1 MGLSTT
7 FNRLPS
13 TIPKSEISKPL
24 VDGLPIFRK
33 CCYGRPLRAKR
44 SRWAV
49 FVAQHRTSHF
59 GTGLFDHIYQPI
71 ARVVR
76 KPLQIDYPAF
86 NGLAKAKRQS
96 VFHRN
101 LGGAWGG
108 IDSRHPVHLR
118 KWLWSQK
125 ESEPFIYLVKRA
137 TGSPRVCFANPCFAA
152 GHWPLRAALENAHA
166 FSQLRTLPSSIPVAR
181 HANENGSG
189 TKWSQSR

>member
-33 CCYGRPLRAKR
+33 CCCGRPLRAKR

-49 FVAQHRTSHF
+49 FVAQPRTSHF
-59 GTGLFDHIYQPI
+59 GTGLFDLICQPI
-71 ARVVR
+71 ARVVKKAPSQISYPDLQWVR
-76 KPLQIDYPAF
+76 KSQTTARISPQL
-86 NGLAKAKRQS
+86 R
-96 VFHRN
+96 
-101 LGGAWGG
+101 WGG

-125 ESEPFIYLVKRA
+125 EPKPFVYLMERA
-137 TGSPRVCFANPCFAA
+137 TGGPRVCFASPCFAA
-152 GHWPLRAALENAHA
+152 GHWPLRAALENTHA
-166 FSQLRTLPSSIPVAR
+166 FSQLRTLPGSIPVAR
-181 HANENGSG
+181 HAYENGSG

>member
-13 TIPKSEISKPL
+13 TIPKSEITKPL

-44 SRWAV
+44 SRWAA
-49 FVAQHRTSHF
+49 FVAQHQTSHF
-59 GTGLFDHIYQPI
+59 GTGVFDHICQPI
-71 ARVVR
+71 ARVVKTR
-76 KPLQIDYPAF
+76 PKLATPAF
-86 NGLAKAKRQS
+86 SGFAKAKNQS

-108 IDSRHPVHLR
+108 IDSRCPVHLR

-125 ESEPFIYLVKRA
+125 GSEPFIYLVERA

-166 FSQLRTLPSSIPVAR
+166 FSQLRTLPGSIPVVR
-181 HANENGSG
+181 HACENGSG
-189 TKWSQSR
+189 AKWS